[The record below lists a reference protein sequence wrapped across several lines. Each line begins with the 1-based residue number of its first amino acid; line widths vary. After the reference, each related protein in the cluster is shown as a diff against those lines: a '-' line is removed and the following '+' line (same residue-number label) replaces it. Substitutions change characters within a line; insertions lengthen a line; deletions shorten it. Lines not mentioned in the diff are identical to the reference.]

1 MAKPRSFPR
10 VTVLTV
16 LAVLPLGAVDPG
28 LMKLVMPDAQV
39 VMGIDVDRIKGTPFG
54 QFLLSQAKEED
65 KDFREFLAMTGFD
78 PRRDLREVMIAA
90 RQQPPAKD
98 TEEKLHHPRMD
109 GAIVGVR
116 GIFDQPKLIAL
127 LQTKGGRL
135 TSYRG
140 VNLVV
145 NEDQKDAALAFL
157 DGALLVVGKPA
168 EVQAAIDRYQGKPAA
183 SQALAH
189 RAQIASGRFDAWL
202 VTDATPAR
210 LAPKIDDPQL
220 EGMMKGAVLQGVEEV
235 MAGVRFGTQVEFTGE
250 MTMRSEKDALAL
262 ADVVRF
268 FMNLAQGNQN
278 VKGPALQMLQSLQM
292 DAKGNMFRFSFS
304 APEAD
309 LEKMFEQRQR
319 VRQGT
324 KGKAEVI

>member
-1 MAKPRSFPR
+1 MVKVGSFPR
-10 VTVLTV
+10 LALVAAF
-16 LAVLPLGAVDPG
+16 AVLPLGAADPG

-39 VMGIDVDRIKGTPFG
+39 VMGFDVDRIKGTPFG
-54 QFLLSQAKEED
+54 QFLLSQVKEEG
-65 KDFREFLAMTGFD
+65 KDFREFLSMTGFD
-78 PRRDLREVMIAA
+78 PRRDLREVVIAA
-90 RQQPPAKD
+90 RQQPHVKAAD
-98 TEEKLHHPRMD
+98 EKLRHPRMD

-116 GIFDQPKLIAL
+116 GIFDQPKLLAL

-140 VNLVV
+140 VNLVL
-145 NEDQKDAALAFL
+145 NEDQKDTALAFL

-168 EVQAAIDRYQGKPAA
+168 EVQAAIDRYLAGTAA
-183 SQALAH
+183 SQPLAG
-189 RAQIASGRFDAWL
+189 RAQAASGRYDAWL

-210 LAPKIDDPQL
+210 LAPKIEDPQF
-220 EGMMKGAVLQGVEEV
+220 EGMMKGAVLQGVEDL
-235 MAGVRFGTQVEFTGE
+235 MAGVRFGALVEFSGE

-262 ADVVRF
+262 ADVARF

-278 VKGPALQMLQSLQM
+278 VKGPALQMLQSLQL
-292 DAKGNMFRFSFS
+292 DARGNMFRFSFS

-309 LEKMFEQRQR
+309 LEKIFTSR
-319 VRQGT
+319 GS